1 MGLAN
6 SLHYPALGLVELPS
20 ETVIGV
26 RASDVVPI
34 GEARARLTELADDV
48 VTHGAEKLL
57 TKNGSSFVALV
68 DARKLNYYH
77 ALEAEFANVV
87 LLGDAL
93 QGLRDLAAGQ
103 QMSDA
108 ELDELLGVAA
118 PTNKK
123 SPRRA

>member
-6 SLHYPALGLVELPS
+6 SIHYLAQGFVELSS
-20 ETVIGV
+20 ETVMGV

-34 GEARARLTELADDV
+34 SEARARLTELADDV

-68 DARKLNYYH
+68 DARKLDYYH

>member
-1 MGLAN
+1 M
-6 SLHYPALGLVELPS
+6 
-20 ETVIGV
+20 GV
-26 RASDVVPI
+26 RASEVVTLS
-34 GEARARLTELADDV
+34 EARTRLNELADDV
-48 VTHGAEKLL
+48 VTHGGEKLL